1 MVVHSASIVLAYLFE
16 VDIVLVRWKTGSL
29 FTSMQLPVGKQL
41 QLEQAGAGTI
51 SEKSNFDFF
60 GFFLLFALWDKESLT
75 YIQIILKSYV
85 NLYENCSTKI
95 QIHNCSTNSLIQGK
109 AELIAYSFCV
119 LLDPAVKCCAVKYTA
134 GNTLPSM
141 KYLIIN

>member
-51 SEKSNFDFF
+51 SEKSNLDFF
-60 GFFLLFALWDKESLT
+60 LFFLLFALWDKESLT
-75 YIQIILKSYV
+75 YVQIILKSYV

-95 QIHNCSTNSLIQGK
+95 QIHNCSKNSLIQGK
-109 AELIAYSFCV
+109 AELMPYSFCV

>member
-1 MVVHSASIVLAYLFE
+1 MVVHSVSIVLAYLFK

-51 SEKSNFDFF
+51 SDKSNLDFLV
-60 GFFLLFALWDKESLT
+60 FLPFALWDTESLT
-75 YIQIILKSYV
+75 YVHIILKSYV

-95 QIHNCSTNSLIQGK
+95 QIHNCRTNSLIQGK
-109 AELIAYSFCV
+109 AELMAYSLCV
-119 LLDPAVKCCAVKYTA
+119 LLDPAVKCCAVKYT
-134 GNTLPSM
+134 GGKHTLPST
-141 KYLIIN
+141 KHLIIN